1 MVLVMAVCLV
11 DLKHNKE
18 WCLVSC
24 DLNPFLFDIT
34 VICCGSLSSTWHVC
48 SIH

>member
-11 DLKHNKE
+11 DLKHNKA
-18 WCLVSC
+18 WCLVSS
-24 DLNPFLFDIT
+24 DLNPFLFDII
-34 VICCGSLSSTWHVC
+34 VIGCGNQSSAWDVC